1 MNRPDIEKY
10 EAMAAEARGDI
21 VGYLVTG
28 RGPAAKFVSEGYTAI
43 PELCA
48 YIRHMEA
55 KIDLYMNGR
64 EAARRCPECGK
75 AMVRRP
81 DAQGAWCIY
90 RCFGC
95 GHVERDLGIC
105 VERAKGAGK

>member
-1 MNRPDIEKY
+1 MQGGGVMLQSLT
-10 EAMAAEARGDI
+10 EADWQTNEGIARRLNEVIAA
-21 VGYLVTG
+21 V
-28 RGPAAKFVSEGYTAI
+28 
-43 PELCA
+43 
-48 YIRHMEA
+48 
-55 KIDLYMNGR
+55 NGR

-95 GHVERDLGIC
+95 GHIERDLGIC
-105 VERAKGAGK
+105 VERAHGVGQ